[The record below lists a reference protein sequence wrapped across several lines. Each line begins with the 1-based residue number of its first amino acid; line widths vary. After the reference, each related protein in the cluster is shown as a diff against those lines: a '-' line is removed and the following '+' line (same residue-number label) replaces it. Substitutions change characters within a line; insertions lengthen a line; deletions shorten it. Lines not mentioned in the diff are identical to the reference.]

1 MAHYDEIT
9 KAGIIG
15 DDHGM
20 LKLLFEP
27 NGLNLLGVHIIGD
40 QASELIHIGQAVM
53 SYNGTIDYFVDSV
66 FNFPTMG
73 ETYKIAALH
82 GIEGVSA

>member
-1 MAHYDEIT
+1 M
-9 KAGIIG
+9 
-15 DDHGM
+15 
-20 LKLLFEP
+20 
-27 NGLNLLGVHIIGD
+27 HIIGD

-73 ETYKIAALH
+73 EAYKIAALQASKAS
-82 GIEGVSA
+82 VLDSMRRLRQ

>member
-1 MAHYDEIT
+1 LIIIVFFVSTSAARSPAIR
-9 KAGIIG
+9 GI
-15 DDHGM
+15 
-20 LKLLFEP
+20 
-27 NGLNLLGVHIIGD
+27 VHIIGD

-53 SYNGTIDYFVDSV
+53 SYNDTIDYFVDSV

-73 ETYKIAALH
+73 EAYKIAALH

>member
-1 MAHYDEIT
+1 M
-9 KAGIIG
+9 
-15 DDHGM
+15 
-20 LKLLFEP
+20 
-27 NGLNLLGVHIIGD
+27 HIIGD

-73 ETYKIAALH
+73 EAYKIAALH

>member
-1 MAHYDEIT
+1 
-9 KAGIIG
+9 
-15 DDHGM
+15 M

-66 FNFPTMG
+66 FNFPSVSRSRSH
-73 ETYKIAALH
+73 AAGKAH
-82 GIEGVSA
+82 QPVVGGVLV

>member
-1 MAHYDEIT
+1 
-9 KAGIIG
+9 
-15 DDHGM
+15 M

-40 QASELIHIGQAVM
+40 QASELIHIGHAVI

-66 FNFPTMG
+66 FNFPTMA
-73 ETYKIAALH
+73 EAYKIAALH